1 MANTILAMKA
11 NLFPDGHTVE
21 TTLREL
27 AAVHDVRFFVTVTP
41 DAMYDQAW
49 DQILAEILSVEKV
62 ITI

>member
-21 TTLREL
+21 AALREL
-27 AAVHDVRFFVTVTP
+27 AAVHDVLFVTVTP
-41 DAMYDQAW
+41 DAMYDQSW

>member
-11 NLFPDGHTVE
+11 NLFPYGHTVE
-21 TTLREL
+21 AALREL
-27 AAVHDVRFFVTVTP
+27 PAVHDVRFVTVTP

>member
-1 MANTILAMKA
+1 MANTILTIKA

-21 TTLREL
+21 AALREL
-27 AAVHDVRFFVTVTP
+27 AAVHVVRFVTVIS

>member
-21 TTLREL
+21 VALREL
-27 AAVHDVRFFVTVTP
+27 ATVHDVRFVTVTL
-41 DAMYDQAW
+41 DAMYDQVW

>member
-21 TTLREL
+21 AALREL
-27 AAVHDVRFFVTVTP
+27 AAVHDVHFVTVTP

-49 DQILAEILSVEKV
+49 YQILAEILSVEKV